1 MSIKTFSPETPA
13 QALQVL
19 SLTGKYLPIA
29 GGTNVLVDLGKG
41 KISPQGLVVLS
52 RLEAW
57 KRIELKGRVL
67 EIGSLVTHSQ
77 LEAHPLVKTYC
88 PALSMGAGAV
98 GSPQIRNR
106 GTLGG
111 NLQSASPAA
120 DCAPPLLAHDAVL
133 TLVSTVDFSGPVKE
147 RQLNV
152 TDFFL
157 GVGKTALRP
166 HELIQKV
173 SININPN
180 RRSVFLKSGLRK
192 ALAISL
198 VNLAVSFEPEENT
211 AACLEARVALGS
223 IAPTPVR
230 LTKAEEFLKG
240 QRLDETVIKE
250 AAKIVQKEISPI
262 SDLRASAEYR
272 RYLAQVLVEE
282 ALGLLTGSK
291 EGGQWPPKQ
300 FD

>member
-1 MSIKTFSPETPA
+1 MSIKTFSPETPV
-13 QALQVL
+13 QALQAL
-19 SLTGKYLPIA
+19 SLPGKYLPIA

-41 KISPQGLVVLS
+41 KIAPEGLMDLS

-133 TLVSTVDFSGPVKE
+133 TLVSTADSSGPVKE

-157 GVGKTALRP
+157 GAGKTALRP
-166 HELIQKV
+166 QELIQKV
-173 SININPN
+173 SININPD

-198 VNLAVSFEPEENT
+198 VNLAVSLELEENT

-230 LTKAEEFLKG
+230 LNKAEEFLKG

-250 AAKIVQKEISPI
+250 AGKIVQKEISPI

-282 ALGLLTGSK
+282 VLGLLTGLK

-300 FD
+300 FA

>member
-1 MSIKTFSPETPA
+1 MSIKALSPETPV
-13 QALQVL
+13 QALQAL
-19 SLTGKYLPIA
+19 SLPGKYLPIA

-41 KISPQGLVVLS
+41 KIAPEGLIDLS

-57 KRIELKGRVL
+57 KSIQLKGQVL

-77 LEAHPLVKTYC
+77 LEAHPLIKTYC
-88 PALSMGAGAV
+88 SALSMGARAV

-120 DCAPPLLAHDAVL
+120 DCAPPLLVHDAVL
-133 TLVSTVDFSGPVKE
+133 TLVSAADSSGLVKE
-147 RQLNV
+147 RQLNL

-157 GVGKTALRP
+157 GVGKTDLRSN
-166 HELIQKV
+166 ELIEKV

-180 RRSVFLKSGLRK
+180 RRSIFLKSGLRK

-198 VNLAVSFEPEENT
+198 VNLAVSFELDENT
-211 AACLEARVALGS
+211 VACLEARIALGS

-230 LTKAEEFLKG
+230 LNKAEEFLKG
-240 QRLDETVIKE
+240 QRLDEKVIKE
-250 AAKIVQKEISPI
+250 AGKIVQNEISPI

-272 RYLAQVLVEE
+272 RYLAQVLFEE
-282 ALGLLTGSK
+282 ALRLLTGSK
-291 EGGQWPPKQ
+291 EGGQWQLKQ